1 MLSPTMSETA
11 DVVIIG
17 SGIVGS
23 SVAYHLAEQGCA
35 NVLVVEREAHQ
46 GKGSTGKSMGGVRA
60 QFATTVNIQMSR
72 YSIDFFSRFDE
83 TLGHPADYRP
93 HGYVFCATTERHL
106 EYLKTNRE
114 KQTALGVKDVELVSR
129 DDISRM
135 VPQLRVDDVI
145 GGTYCATDGFVDPH
159 SVMMG
164 FMLKARERGVRL
176 WLDTTVTGIE
186 TEPAHDAA
194 VSDSLKGAGDSPRGA
209 SDSLKGASDSPGNVS
224 DSLRG
229 ANDSPG
235 NVSDS
240 PESASDSLRG
250 ASDFP
255 RGASDSL
262 GSAGRRISGVMT
274 SRGFISTRI
283 VVNAAGAWAAKVAAL
298 AGADL
303 PVEPL
308 RRQLVP
314 TEPFDNLPKR
324 FPMVIDM
331 SNGFHF
337 RREGQGILLA
347 WNDPAETAGFKTEFD
362 ASFIEKILTRAADRV
377 PCLVDAEVNPRRA
390 WAGLYEMTPDH
401 HAIIGPAP
409 SVAGLYFVNGFS
421 GHGVMH
427 SPASGRI
434 TADLILRGRSDLVDA
449 SLLGVER
456 FAAGRLLEE
465 TAVL

>member
-1 MLSPTMSETA
+1 MTETA

-23 SVAYHLAEQGCA
+23 TAAYHLAQQGCT

-60 QFATTVNIQMSR
+60 QFSTPVNIQMSK

-83 TLGHPADYRP
+83 VVGHPADYRA
-93 HGYVFCATTERHL
+93 HGYLFCATNENHL
-106 EYLKTNRE
+106 GYLKANRE
-114 KQTALGVKDVELVSR
+114 RQNALGVTNVEWVSR
-129 DDISRM
+129 EDILKM
-135 VPQLRVDDVI
+135 VPQLRVNDI
-145 GGTYCATDGFVDPH
+145 LGGTFCPTDGFVDPH

-164 FMLKARERGVRL
+164 FMLNAREKGVRL

-186 TEPAHDAA
+186 VESGRSPAENSKSAAGKAEPFRT
-194 VSDSLKGAGDSPRGA
+194 SERQSRIAG
-209 SDSLKGASDSPGNVS
+209 VQ
-224 DSLRG
+224 
-229 ANDSPG
+229 
-235 NVSDS
+235 
-240 PESASDSLRG
+240 
-250 ASDFP
+250 
-255 RGASDSL
+255 
-262 GSAGRRISGVMT
+262 T
-274 SRGFISTRI
+274 TRGFISTPI
-283 VVNAAGAWAAKVAAL
+283 VVNAAGAWAAQVAAM

-314 TEPFDNLPKR
+314 TEPFDRLPQR

-331 SNGFHF
+331 STGFHF
-337 RREGQGILLA
+337 RREGKGILLA
-347 WNDPAETAGFKTEFD
+347 WNDPEETPGFKTEFD
-362 ASFIEKILTRAADRV
+362 DSFVEKILTHAASRV
-377 PCLVDAEVNPRRA
+377 PVLAEAGVNPRRA

-409 SVAGLYFVNGFS
+409 NVEGLYFVNGFS

-427 SPASGRI
+427 SPASGRV
-434 TADLILRGRSDLVDA
+434 TADIILNGHSDLIDA
-449 SLLGVER
+449 SHLSVNR
-456 FAAGRLLEE
+456 FAEGRLLEE